1 MWPLPFFRKDN
12 CASEEQDSRGCQEVC
27 DGREYPRIDKDEGL
41 YPDEADLLREEAE
54 DLRLKLEALRAADYR
69 DQLRASCVKP
79 AIAAEQAA
87 DSNEEKIIDE
97 DPSAQLATSSSAAA
111 TTEAQQLTGLKELH
125 GSQLET
131 QGGASGS
138 TSLAEDSNDTSAST
152 AEEVLI
158 AEHYIIEDNM
168 IAEECDL
175 DAMYDFSRFV
185 PNQAGV
191 PMMATVRHQPGAQN
205 AEPDPNACSSGDIVA
220 PQGDLGQEETIAS
233 RRLKQAKLKE
243 REARFHAQ
251 LEVQNKN
258 LATASKALQKTK
270 NQVQQLTAQLGLK
283 ELHGSKLETQVT
295 VLKNAVVE
303 KEKRLQDALDEAAVA
318 LQSAQDFRST
328 TDESEHDRDV
338 SEVAVEDAE
347 SDEALSANS
356 SRQAEAHQPQ
366 EPPVSRPPP
375 TPSVDE
381 QQLLQLARITEELT
395 DALESA
401 REGEEDVRRQLHETA
416 ARLQFEQAWREYF
429 QRDLVEARAQRDAEV
444 TDLQARLHE
453 QEAAIA
459 LERQKNK
466 ELEERAKRMEVED
479 RLHNALATKGKTK
492 RYPHL
497 AV

>member
-1 MWPLPFFRKDN
+1 
-12 CASEEQDSRGCQEVC
+12 VC

-251 LEVQNKN
+251 LEVQNKK

-283 ELHGSKLETQVT
+283 ELHGS
-295 VLKNAVVE
+295 
-303 KEKRLQDALDEAAVA
+303 
-318 LQSAQDFRST
+318 
-328 TDESEHDRDV
+328 
-338 SEVAVEDAE
+338 
-347 SDEALSANS
+347 
-356 SRQAEAHQPQ
+356 
-366 EPPVSRPPP
+366 
-375 TPSVDE
+375 
-381 QQLLQLARITEELT
+381 
-395 DALESA
+395 
-401 REGEEDVRRQLHETA
+401 
-416 ARLQFEQAWREYF
+416 
-429 QRDLVEARAQRDAEV
+429 
-444 TDLQARLHE
+444 
-453 QEAAIA
+453 
-459 LERQKNK
+459 
-466 ELEERAKRMEVED
+466 
-479 RLHNALATKGKTK
+479 
-492 RYPHL
+492 
-497 AV
+497 